1 VEKNKTWAIVAMLED
16 KDVSGVLKAV
26 SAEIDCWCF
35 AGLENINRGLDV
47 EALAELGREKVKN
60 QCTIQADTV
69 VEACELVLLKAS
81 EDDRIIIFGSFH
93 TVAEAMQFFVQSD
106 NDDHV

>member
-1 VEKNKTWAIVAMLED
+1 MSDFLFWDPEPHLCM
-16 KDVSGVLKAV
+16 AV
-26 SAEIDCWCF
+26 STEIDCWCF
-35 AGLENINRGLDV
+35 AGLENVNRGLGV
-47 EALAELGREKVKN
+47 EALAELGREKLMN

-81 EDDRIIIFGSFH
+81 EDDRIIIFGSFY
-93 TVAEAMQFFVQSD
+93 TVAEATRFFVQPD